1 MTDTQK
7 QAAMVARQRRDE
19 NLKGKRGRSHRPI
32 PSSCIASA
40 ADTWAHV
47 FDLLDAMNDVHRE
60 LFSQPDCLCDAHFRE
75 RGVGRGVAWSIAP
88 GVAHQCVED
97 VASQSSQPAST
108 IDGEITAQGR
118 AQVVGTE
125 FCASR
130 TGRESICVR
139 SAPCGVHVYADGVF
153 GSSNYMYV
161 ARRTSVVMDARPKG
175 TGVRRGSLRTTSVRP
190 LRAGT
195 DKRQPAASHLA
206 PASKAPRESSD
217 NSHQPVF
224 PSCRA
229 TMTHSPCAL
238 LTGPDAVRDDGMA
251 NNVRGSSSTQPR
263 QRHHS

>member
-1 MTDTQK
+1 
-7 QAAMVARQRRDE
+7 MVARQRRDE

-153 GSSNYMYV
+153 GLCTEGKSM
-161 ARRTSVVMDARPKG
+161 
-175 TGVRRGSLRTTSVRP
+175 VRGCCVGCLAAKVHLTTS
-190 LRAGT
+190 
-195 DKRQPAASHLA
+195 ASHLA